1 MLKNNGSLIFAV
13 VLCLTLGLTPYF
25 PEPHIYGKI
34 KWILG
39 GAIGMKYIDWFDF
52 IMHAL
57 PWCYLIFILIAY
69 ILKRKT

>member
-1 MLKNNGSLIFAV
+1 MLKNNGSLICAV

-57 PWCYLIFILIAY
+57 PWCYLIFIQIAY